1 MIVNFSK
8 PSNEDKLSKIKKIE
22 PGIWTYVENP
32 DEDDIKKL
40 AKKYL
45 LDPDLVRDA
54 LDPFESP
61 RVEESEG
68 FLYVFATSPVKTGEA
83 VSTVPLLLAIGKDN
97 LVTISRRELPFLDK
111 FKSGSVQFNTKRK
124 TKLFTQFLKE
134 INSLYNFHLLDIIK
148 QVRKTSIY
156 PGKITE
162 RDIALFVQYEE
173 VLNTFVSDL
182 HPIGTILRSLLKERH
197 LKLTDD
203 DSELIEDIL
212 LSNEQLIETCRLTL
226 TNIVNIRGAY
236 STIVTNNL
244 NRIIKLLTVLTIILT
259 IPTIVGSFFGMN
271 VKLPIESNPYAFWI
285 IIGLTFIISLVVLYI
300 LKKKEW
306 L

>member
-8 PSNEDKLSKIKKIE
+8 PSNEDKLLRIKKFE

-32 DEDDIKKL
+32 DEDDIRKL
-40 AKKYL
+40 KKKYA
-45 LDPDLVRDA
+45 LDPNLVRDA

-61 RVEESEG
+61 RLEEGED
-68 FLYVFATSPVKTGEA
+68 FLYVFATTPVKTGET
-83 VSTVPLLLAIGKDN
+83 VTTVPVLLAIGDEA
-97 LVTISRRELPFLDK
+97 LITISRRELPFLYK
-111 FKSGSVQFNTKRK
+111 FKAGGVQFNTKRK

-134 INSLYNFHLLDIIK
+134 INGLYNFHLLDIMK
-148 QVRKTSIY
+148 QVRKTSVY

-162 RDIALFVQYEE
+162 MDIALFVQYEE
-173 VLNTFVSDL
+173 VLNTFISDL
-182 HPIGTILRSLLKERH
+182 HPIGGILRSLLKEKH

-203 DSELIEDIL
+203 DSDLIEDIL

-236 STIVTNNL
+236 ATIITNNL

-271 VKLPIESNPYAFWI
+271 VRLPMEDNPNAFWI
-285 IIGLTFIISLVVLYI
+285 IIGLTFVISLIVLYL